1 MRAINPGG
9 QGPNVDALTFFL
21 SNQILRLA
29 SSNFPD
35 LQPLTIQLRES
46 QASLGS
52 NMMSIEQFEPT
63 ASARECKKRKRV
75 SEAEKAATELSK
87 LVCELYKLSTR
98 RTQECHARFE
108 NKRVRFPNSKQSNMF
123 SESCN
128 LTDHRQHP
136 CSQRPSSDSRYR
148 YQLSAKC
155 RQECHARFENKRVH
169 FPNSKQNIM
178 FSESCNLITILQ
190 TIDNALAVAHLPS
203 SDSRHRCR
211 IEII

>member
-1 MRAINPGG
+1 M
-9 QGPNVDALTFFL
+9 
-21 SNQILRLA
+21 A
-29 SSNFPD
+29 SSKQHAHISFPV

-52 NMMSIEQFEPT
+52 NMMSIEHFEPT

-108 NKRVRFPNSKQSNMF
+108 NKRVHFPNSKQSNMC

-128 LTDHRQHP
+128 LRDHRQRP
-136 CSQRPSSDSRYR
+136 CYCPSAEFRFEASLPDRDHLTRFSVSS
-148 YQLSAKC
+148 LSA
-155 RQECHARFENKRVH
+155 
-169 FPNSKQNIM
+169 
-178 FSESCNLITILQ
+178 SCYHKAWLTATWAGEL
-190 TIDNALAVAHLPS
+190 S
-203 SDSRHRCR
+203 
-211 IEII
+211 